1 MSILAK
7 RRAKGRSASPG
18 ASEID
23 FRKPVGYDAAT
34 WFLGAGVVSAAFFL
48 YFLTAARDIV
58 VGDTPEFITVAVTL
72 GVPHPPG
79 YPLFTMLGH
88 LFSYL
93 PLGPIPFRVNLLAV
107 TCDALTVGIVYLT
120 ALRLSGYRFA
130 AAIAALILA
139 VNPLFW
145 TWSLAAE
152 VFPLNNLLASL
163 LIYLL
168 LTWHEHPDRTS
179 VLVAA
184 SFVGGLALGNHQT
197 IVLLAPAVCFLL
209 WHRRSAWWIR
219 PKLIVTCAAATLI
232 GFLPYA
238 YVPWAAAHNP
248 LVNWGGV
255 ASLGDLLALIMRNSY
270 GAARLTSTAGF
281 MAGSPLHRLYALCL
295 SFGPLMGSLVLL
307 GLISAYRQQRRYF
320 WFSTIAFASVGVFFV
335 AIANINLATEPF
347 GLYVLER
354 FFILSHVILAPL
366 VAMGVLMLAKWSSFR
381 RPALNIVFLRVATG
395 AALVAV
401 LFSVFVNYQK
411 IDQSRNHIARS
422 YSEDVFLSV
431 PPGSILLVNGDEIV
445 LPLTYLQVV
454 ERIRE
459 DVRLVVMPLVAA
471 DWYLHQLRQRY
482 PDLIVPFD
490 HYDGDSNNLKTL
502 VDANKGRSISVVGTI
517 PNKDNSLAESYW
529 LYPHGLVNVVVPIAT
544 DIGVQRAAID
554 NEQLLNRYRI
564 PEFRTV
570 KTKTFE
576 GNILFAYAASALRLG
591 LEYERSGSK
600 EEAAKWYQRT
610 LEIDPDVPA
619 ARQALVRLR

>member
-1 MSILAK
+1 MSTLAR

-18 ASEID
+18 ASESD
-23 FRKPVGYDAAT
+23 SRKPVRYDAAT
-34 WFLGAGVVSAAFFL
+34 WFLGAGVVSAAFLL
-48 YFLTAARDIV
+48 YLLTAARDIV
-58 VGDTPEFITVAVTL
+58 VGDTPEYITAAVTL

-107 TCDALTVGIVYLT
+107 TCDALTVGIVYFT
-120 ALRLSGYRFA
+120 ALRLTGYRIA
-130 AAIAALILA
+130 AAIAALVLA
-139 VNPLFW
+139 VSPLFW

-209 WHRRSAWWIR
+209 WHRRSAWWVR
-219 PKLIVTCAAATLI
+219 PKLIVACAAATLI

-238 YVPWAAAHNP
+238 YVPWAAAHHP

-255 ASLGDLLALIMRNSY
+255 ASLGDLFALITRNSY

-307 GLISAYRQQRRYF
+307 GLISAYRRQRWYF

-354 FFILSHVILAPL
+354 FFILSHVILAPP
-366 VAMGVLMLAKWSSFR
+366 VAMGV
-381 RPALNIVFLRVATG
+381 V
-395 AALVAV
+395 LVA
-401 LFSVFVNYQK
+401 K
-411 IDQSRNHIARS
+411 
-422 YSEDVFLSV
+422 
-431 PPGSILLVNGDEIV
+431 
-445 LPLTYLQVV
+445 
-454 ERIRE
+454 
-459 DVRLVVMPLVAA
+459 
-471 DWYLHQLRQRY
+471 
-482 PDLIVPFD
+482 
-490 HYDGDSNNLKTL
+490 
-502 VDANKGRSISVVGTI
+502 
-517 PNKDNSLAESYW
+517 
-529 LYPHGLVNVVVPIAT
+529 
-544 DIGVQRAAID
+544 
-554 NEQLLNRYRI
+554 
-564 PEFRTV
+564 
-570 KTKTFE
+570 
-576 GNILFAYAASALRLG
+576 
-591 LEYERSGSK
+591 
-600 EEAAKWYQRT
+600 
-610 LEIDPDVPA
+610 
-619 ARQALVRLR
+619 